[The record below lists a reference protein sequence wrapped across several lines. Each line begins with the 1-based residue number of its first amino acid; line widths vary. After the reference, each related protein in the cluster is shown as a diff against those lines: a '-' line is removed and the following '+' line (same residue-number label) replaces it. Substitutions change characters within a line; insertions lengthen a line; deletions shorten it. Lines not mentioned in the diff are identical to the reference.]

1 MIQHKAP
8 ALSSI
13 DQKILC
19 MFSHTTL
26 ICAKS
31 SEITKEILVRKSGST
46 IALEKKKVPS
56 HIPSNELDQK
66 LTKMGY
72 SCRLHFTMLSVIR
85 AIKWLH

>member
-31 SEITKEILVRKSGST
+31 SEITKEIVRKSGST

-66 LTKMGY
+66 LIKMGY
-72 SCRLHFTMLSVIR
+72 SSRLHLTMLSVIR

>member
-1 MIQHKAP
+1 MRQHKAP

-19 MFSHTTL
+19 MLSHTTL
-26 ICAKS
+26 ICVKS
-31 SEITKEILVRKSGST
+31 SEITKEIVRKSGST
-46 IALEKKKVPS
+46 IALEKKKVSS

-72 SCRLHFTMLSVIR
+72 SSRLHFTMLSVIR
-85 AIKWLH
+85 AIKWLR